1 MEHACLEA
9 TNTCMQPIDVL
20 THVVMYNVVEVDHA
34 GQEAYGG
41 HVVTAIMSLL
51 PGYNFLN
58 TLLCGV

>member
-1 MEHACLEA
+1 
-9 TNTCMQPIDVL
+9 MQPIDVF

-51 PGYNFLN
+51 PGYSFLN